1 MQSEIT
7 RKFQKQVSGCND
19 QKVKSEIKRILEFVE
34 IAESVSEIK
43 NLKKL
48 KGYKNY
54 FRIRLGDYRIGIQIT
69 GNRIIFAAFDKRA
82 DIYKYFP

>member
-1 MQSEIT
+1 MQLEIT

-19 QKVKSEIKRILEFVE
+19 KKVK
-34 IAESVSEIK
+34 SEIK

-69 GNRIIFAAFDKRA
+69 ENKIIFAAFDKRA

>member
-1 MQSEIT
+1 MQLEIT

-19 QKVKSEIKRILEFVE
+19 KKVKSEIKRILEF
-34 IAESVSEIK
+34 AEMTESISEIK

-54 FRIRLGDYRIGIQIT
+54 FRIRLGDYRIGIQISE
-69 GNRIIFAAFDKRA
+69 NKIIFAAFDKRA